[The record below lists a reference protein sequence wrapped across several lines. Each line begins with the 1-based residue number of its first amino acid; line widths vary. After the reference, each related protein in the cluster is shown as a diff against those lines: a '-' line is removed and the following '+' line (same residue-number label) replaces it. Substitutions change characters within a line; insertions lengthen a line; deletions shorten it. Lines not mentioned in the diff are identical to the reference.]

1 MQNTLRTCWARSLSL
16 CPHLPLVAFSMNEDR
31 ILEFL
36 EVRAEWMLLCL
47 MTGEHL
53 AVYVCATETWLYF
66 SSSSKCIHQVKLTLK
81 HPLENSTQNSVSDNR
96 VGVYILGSMSIVGV
110 RFFESRSFF
119 AFEVILMFCSN
130 SSVLLHGKQTFK
142 CQSIN

>member
-1 MQNTLRTCWARSLSL
+1 MIGNIAG
-16 CPHLPLVAFSMNEDR
+16 VFSCNNH
-31 ILEFL
+31 ILNSCTEL
-36 EVRAEWMLLCL
+36 AE
-47 MTGEHL
+47 
-53 AVYVCATETWLYF
+53 AVENVCQMY
-66 SSSSKCIHQVKLTLK
+66 
-81 HPLENSTQNSVSDNR
+81 
-96 VGVYILGSMSIVGV
+96 GSMSIVGV